1 MREIFAADQQATD
14 MLSLVAPGNIGV
26 FYIAALSVN
35 SLFLIVSIPSVMG
48 NCAAGR
54 TEMDGRVGFMFGTFV
69 KRVCTIA
76 WCLTAVAAMAY
87 YLKHGITVEPD
98 KVYGDVAFR
107 FLPQLLPGML
117 GIFIASLLASVM
129 SSCDSFMIASA
140 GLFTENLYKPFRP
153 EQTSTHYV
161 WVGRVASLVIVM
173 AGLVLAYSFT
183 DVVEGLKVWL
193 KVGPMMGIAFW
204 LGLLW
209 RRATVVGA
217 WASTLAGFA
226 TWWLITQ
233 AWFVDWISG
242 LAVAETLGLIVQSKG
257 KLAIYDPWQYTC
269 YLGVGV
275 LAGVMVSLL
284 TRPVDPQ
291 RLDLFY
297 ALTRTPI
304 QPCEELSAGNEQG
317 ATEEQQP
324 CTLPP
329 GVVPP
334 ERKMLLQRWGFEIPL
349 PSKVSVIGFL
359 VGWGC
364 IAVLIGGFSWYV
376 G

>member
-1 MREIFAADQQATD
+1 
-14 MLSLVAPGNIGV
+14 
-26 FYIAALSVN
+26 
-35 SLFLIVSIPSVMG
+35 
-48 NCAAGR
+48 
-54 TEMDGRVGFMFGTFV
+54 
-69 KRVCTIA
+69 
-76 WCLTAVAAMAY
+76 
-87 YLKHGITVEPD
+87 
-98 KVYGDVAFR
+98 
-107 FLPQLLPGML
+107 
-117 GIFIASLLASVM
+117 
-129 SSCDSFMIASA
+129 
-140 GLFTENLYKPFRP
+140 
-153 EQTSTHYV
+153 
-161 WVGRVASLVIVM
+161 
-173 AGLVLAYSFT
+173 
-183 DVVEGLKVWL
+183 
-193 KVGPMMGIAFW
+193 
-204 LGLLW
+204 
-209 RRATVVGA
+209 
-217 WASTLAGFA
+217 
-226 TWWLITQ
+226 
-233 AWFVDWISG
+233 
-242 LAVAETLGLIVQSKG
+242 
-257 KLAIYDPWQYTC
+257 
-269 YLGVGV
+269 
-275 LAGVMVSLL
+275 MVSLF